1 MVPRGIIFDF
11 FGVICSEIAPLWTR
25 KHLPQA
31 DVHTI
36 HERYIRAGD
45 SGAASEEKVF
55 GDLSE
60 VSGESTADI
69 AREWHDLIAI
79 DEAVVGVIRGLR
91 GSHKL
96 GLCSNAWGS
105 FIHPIFSEHHLVELF
120 DDILISSEVGMTKP
134 DERIFRLAASR
145 LGLEP
150 HECAF
155 VDDSEHN
162 IAAAEAVGMR
172 GVLFRSVADLSV
184 LTDDRPL

>member
-1 MVPRGIIFDF
+1 
-11 FGVICSEIAPLWTR
+11 
-25 KHLPQA
+25 
-31 DVHTI
+31 
-36 HERYIRAGD
+36 
-45 SGAASEEKVF
+45 
-55 GDLSE
+55 
-60 VSGESTADI
+60 
-69 AREWHDLIAI
+69 
-79 DEAVVGVIRGLR
+79 
-91 GSHKL
+91 
-96 GLCSNAWGS
+96 
-105 FIHPIFSEHHLVELF
+105 VELF